1 MIYTL
6 CHKDIQVLNFIMED
20 DEITGVLDVI
30 NKEHLPIGLVKD
42 NKISLKKSF
51 KDWWKGRAIPA
62 SRQNIKTALELLGN
76 ITREG
81 LVAKAFAL
89 SLSDQYWAKPAESNL
104 SWKKVNF
111 FENDFSEDVGKAL
124 FGSLNIEDFSSISLI
139 SPDNTSDGQLKK
151 KWIIDKGARFL
162 LKGGSGTEQQEP
174 FNEVLTSEICRQ
186 LGIFHVDYFLAEKEG
201 HYYSSCKDFISSDT
215 ELISAW
221 HIRNVLKKEK
231 GDSEYKHLLRCC
243 RELGM
248 KNLRDIEKKIC
259 RMLTVDCIVANT
271 DRHLNNFGFI
281 RNANTLEWL
290 GLAPIFD
297 TGASMSYDTSI
308 YDLKNNNASLFYK
321 TRAKPFAKTHLEQI
335 KKLPCAKHCGNLPF
349 EKLSDISDFAFN
361 VFSQN
366 RHLGDKAAL
375 LSKILQERVGET
387 VDALRGNNS

>member
-124 FGSLNIEDFSSISLI
+124 FGSLNIEDFSREPLI
-139 SPDNTSDGQLKK
+139 NSPQK
-151 KWIIDKGARFL
+151 
-162 LKGGSGTEQQEP
+162 
-174 FNEVLTSEICRQ
+174 
-186 LGIFHVDYFLAEKEG
+186 
-201 HYYSSCKDFISSDT
+201 
-215 ELISAW
+215 
-221 HIRNVLKKEK
+221 
-231 GDSEYKHLLRCC
+231 
-243 RELGM
+243 
-248 KNLRDIEKKIC
+248 
-259 RMLTVDCIVANT
+259 
-271 DRHLNNFGFI
+271 
-281 RNANTLEWL
+281 
-290 GLAPIFD
+290 
-297 TGASMSYDTSI
+297 
-308 YDLKNNNASLFYK
+308 
-321 TRAKPFAKTHLEQI
+321 QI
-335 KKLPCAKHCGNLPF
+335 L
-349 EKLSDISDFAFN
+349 
-361 VFSQN
+361 
-366 RHLGDKAAL
+366 
-375 LSKILQERVGET
+375 
-387 VDALRGNNS
+387 